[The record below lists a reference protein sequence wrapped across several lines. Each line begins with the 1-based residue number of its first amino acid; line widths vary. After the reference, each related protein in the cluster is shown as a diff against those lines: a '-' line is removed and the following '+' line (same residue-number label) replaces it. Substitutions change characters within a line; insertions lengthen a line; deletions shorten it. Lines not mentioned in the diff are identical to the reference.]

1 MTIRNKF
8 SSRASRMQPAAIRA
22 IVARIQPDFVPFAA
36 GKPAEHLFPLEE
48 IYQQTGQLLE
58 KYGGTALQYS
68 GTAGFAPLREWI
80 AKQAPPATADNV
92 LIISGSQ
99 QGIDLMGKVF
109 IDEGDKVV
117 LSAPTYTAAISSLQV
132 YGPAFI
138 SVGYDDEGFDPAEL
152 EKTLAEQAAD
162 IKFIYAIPN
171 FMNPSGIAMTL
182 ERRKHLVGLARKHD
196 LLIMEDDPYGQLR
209 FAGEP
214 LPNLYELAPE
224 RVVYAG
230 TFSKVIAPG
239 MRVGWLVGPSEI
251 IPKLTIAKQTT
262 DLQVGG
268 YQQTL
273 LYEVVQNIGFDAHIE
288 RVRSYYKRQ
297 CEVMLAE
304 IEDHFPDVVTYTR
317 PPGGMFIWCRL
328 PEGFN
333 ATEILEQAM
342 AHKVA
347 YVPGE
352 AFFANGQGQNCFRLS
367 FSQAT
372 EVQIREGIA
381 ILGKLFTEIL

>member
-1 MTIRNKF
+1 
-8 SSRASRMQPAAIRA
+8 MQPAAIRA

-58 KYGGTALQYS
+58 KYGGSALQYS
-68 GTAGFAPLREWI
+68 GTAGFGPLREWV
-80 AKQAPPATADNV
+80 AGNTPPATADNV

-109 IDEGDKVV
+109 VDEGDKVV

-132 YGPAFI
+132 YGPEFI
-138 SVGYDDEGFDPAEL
+138 SVGYDNEGFDPAEL
-152 EKTLAEQAAD
+152 EATLDQHAGE

-182 ERRKHLVGLARKHD
+182 DRRRHLVELARKYD

-214 LPNLYELAPE
+214 LPHLYELAPE

-288 RVRSYYKRQ
+288 QVRSYYKRQ
-297 CEVMLAE
+297 CEVMLEE
-304 IEDHFPDVVTYTR
+304 IEDRFPAAVAYTR
-317 PPGGMFIWCRL
+317 PPGGMFIWCTL
-328 PEGFN
+328 PEGHN
-333 ATEILEQAM
+333 TTDILEEAM
-342 AHKVA
+342 KQKVA

-352 AFFANGQGQNCFRLS
+352 AFFANGKGQNSFRLS

-372 EVQIREGIA
+372 EEQIREGIEVLGSLLAA
-381 ILGKLFTEIL
+381 IL